1 VTETFDFGKRAELA
15 PENGV
20 AEAFAEYKTLDDIDT
35 VIRSLEAEMQAAV
48 KSLEF
53 ERAAELRD
61 QVRDLKKLMVFEA

>member
-1 VTETFDFGKRAELA
+1 VTKTFDFGKRIEAA
-15 PENGV
+15 PAYEV
-20 AEAFAEYKTLDDIDT
+20 AEAFTEYKSLDDIDT

-61 QVRDLKKLMVFEA
+61 QIQELKKLIVLEI